1 MSFSTWRQDFGEHK
15 QPAFRLAVLVA
26 GVAGVPIVMLAALEV
41 AYLLSYPACW
51 HGYRWALYAAVLTA
65 LVPVAIVGWLLR
77 RHHPRLATAEAE
89 PPWSAWLAAVALL
102 GCGYF
107 AITILSMLVP
117 AIGLAPCR

>member
-65 LVPVAIVGWLLR
+65 LVPVAIVGWLLG
-77 RHHPRLATAEAE
+77 RHHPRLATAAVM
-89 PPWSAWLAAVALL
+89 LAICNGV
-102 GCGYF
+102 
-107 AITILSMLVP
+107 TPNS
-117 AIGLAPCR
+117 PCPIPSETTVSDFQL